1 MKAKLVAVVVLFF
14 ALSIV
19 AWSYVPGETAEPGS
33 KAEASAWPEFPSCTG
48 RDRGDGGEAA
58 KPGVSSGRQTLT
70 PQENPLETSFR
81 ELTCL
86 LASN

>member
-19 AWSYVPGETAEPGS
+19 AWSYVPGENAAPGAAA
-33 KAEASAWPEFPSCTG
+33 KASSWPELPSCTG
-48 RDRGDGGEAA
+48 RDRGDAGGAA

-70 PQENPLETSFR
+70 PQENPLETSFL